1 MAFFLLR
8 VIKKTPKNAMRH
20 LRTGAREGEKK
31 GQSEVGRAT
40 FKPRSGGKE
49 GHRPQG
55 GGLLLNSPGEAGG
68 PEVGGEQ
75 TGDKR
80 RPHTPFRSALR

>member
-40 FKPRSGGKE
+40 FKPR
-49 GHRPQG
+49 
-55 GGLLLNSPGEAGG
+55 
-68 PEVGGEQ
+68 
-75 TGDKR
+75 
-80 RPHTPFRSALR
+80 